1 MKKRQ
6 IPLEVIERG
15 LKDSDY
21 DVRTAAMNACNGRSD
36 IPVEVIELGL
46 TDSDYD
52 VRTAAMKACKGRS
65 DIPLEVIE
73 RWLKDSDWRVR
84 TAAMN
89 ACNGRSDIPV
99 IRTINPPKTVYKKC
113 LGGVIV
119 CAEIPNNAQ
128 IRGSYGSKC
137 RTNKAVITDI
147 IGDFYGEK
155 VGISSYDKKTTY
167 YVGDEIEIENFDYSC
182 KECSTGFHFFCT
194 LKEAKEYEY

>member
-6 IPLEVIERG
+6 IPLEVIERW
-15 LKDSDY
+15 LTDSDWY
-21 DVRTAAMNACNGRSD
+21 VRAAAMNACNGRSD

-52 VRTAAMKACKGRS
+52 VRTAAMNACNGRS

-73 RWLKDSDWRVR
+73 RWLKDSNWRVR
-84 TAAMN
+84 EAAIN
-89 ACNGRSDIPV
+89 ACNGRRDIPV
-99 IRTINPPKTVYKKC
+99 IRTIKPPKTVYKKC
-113 LGGVIV
+113 LGDVIV

-155 VGISSYDKKTTY
+155 VGISSFDKKTTY
-167 YVGDEIEIENFDYSC
+167 YVGDEIEIEDFDYSC

-194 LKEAKEYEY
+194 LKEAKEYVY

>member
-6 IPLEVIERG
+6 ISLEVIERW

-21 DVRTAAMNACNGRSD
+21 DVRTAAMNACNGRSN
-36 IPVEVIELGL
+36 
-46 TDSDYD
+46 
-52 VRTAAMKACKGRS
+52 
-65 DIPLEVIE
+65 IPLEVIE
-73 RWLKDSDWRVR
+73 RWLTDSDWRVR
-84 TAAMN
+84 IAAMN

-99 IRTINPPKTVYKKC
+99 IRTIEPPKIVYKKC

-119 CAEIPNNAQ
+119 CAKIPNNAQ
-128 IRGSYGSKC
+128 VRGNYGSKC

-147 IGDFYGEK
+147 IGDFCGEK

>member
-6 IPLEVIERG
+6 
-15 LKDSDY
+15 
-21 DVRTAAMNACNGRSD
+21 
-36 IPVEVIELGL
+36 
-46 TDSDYD
+46 
-52 VRTAAMKACKGRS
+52 
-65 DIPLEVIE
+65 IPLEVIE

-89 ACNGRSDIPV
+89 ACNGMSDIPLEVIELGLTDSDCDVRTAAMNACNGRSDIPV
-99 IRTINPPKTVYKKC
+99 IRTIKPPKTVYKKC

-155 VGISSYDKKTTY
+155 VGISFFDKKTTY

-182 KECSTGFHFFCT
+182 KKCSTGFHFFCT

>member
-6 IPLEVIERG
+6 IPLEVIERW
-15 LKDSDY
+15 
-21 DVRTAAMNACNGRSD
+21 
-36 IPVEVIELGL
+36 L

-52 VRTAAMKACKGRS
+52 VRIAAMNACNGRS

-73 RWLKDSDWRVR
+73 RWLTDSDCDVR

-99 IRTINPPKTVYKKC
+99 IRTIKPPKTVYKKC

-119 CAEIPNNAQ
+119 CAEIPDNAQ
-128 IRGSYGSKC
+128 IRGNYGSKC

-147 IGDFYGEK
+147 IGDFCGEK
-155 VGISSYDKKTTY
+155 VGISFLDKKTTD
-167 YVGDEIEIENFDYSC
+167 YVGDEIEIEDFDYSC
-182 KECSTGFHFFCT
+182 QECSTSFHCFCT

>member
-15 LKDSDY
+15 LKDSDWY
-21 DVRTAAMNACNGRSD
+21 VREAAMNACNGRSD
-36 IPVEVIELGL
+36 IPI
-46 TDSDYD
+46 
-52 VRTAAMKACKGRS
+52 
-65 DIPLEVIE
+65 EVIE
-73 RWLKDSDWRVR
+73 RWLTDSDWRVR
-84 TAAMN
+84 TAAMK

-99 IRTINPPKTVYKKC
+99 IRTIEPPKTVYKKC

-119 CAEIPNNAQ
+119 RAEIPDNAQ

-147 IGDFYGEK
+147 IGDFCGEK
-155 VGISSYDKKTTY
+155 VGISYFDKKTTY

-194 LKEAKEYEY
+194 LEEAKEYEY

>member
-6 IPLEVIERG
+6 IPV
-15 LKDSDY
+15 
-21 DVRTAAMNACNGRSD
+21 
-36 IPVEVIELGL
+36 
-46 TDSDYD
+46 
-52 VRTAAMKACKGRS
+52 
-65 DIPLEVIE
+65 EVIE
-73 RWLKDSDWRVR
+73 RWLKDSDCCVR

-99 IRTINPPKTVYKKC
+99 IRTIKPPKTVYKKC

-155 VGISSYDKKTTY
+155 VGISSFDKKTTY

>member
-6 IPLEVIERG
+6 IPVEVIERWLTDSDWHVREVAMNACKGRSDIPVEVIERG
-15 LKDSDY
+15 LKDSDCY
-21 DVRTAAMNACNGRSD
+21 VRTAAMNACNGRSD
-36 IPVEVIELGL
+36 IPVEVIERG
-46 TDSDYD
+46 
-52 VRTAAMKACKGRS
+52 
-65 DIPLEVIE
+65 
-73 RWLKDSDWRVR
+73 LKDSDCDVR

-99 IRTINPPKTVYKKC
+99 IRTIKPPKTVYKKC

-147 IGDFYGEK
+147 IGDFCGEK
-155 VGISSYDKKTTY
+155 VGISSFDKKTTY

-194 LKEAKEYEY
+194 LEEAKEYEY

>member
-6 IPLEVIERG
+6 IPVEVIERG
-15 LKDSDY
+15 LKDSDW

-36 IPVEVIELGL
+36 IPVEVIE
-46 TDSDYD
+46 
-52 VRTAAMKACKGRS
+52 
-65 DIPLEVIE
+65 
-73 RWLKDSDWRVR
+73 RWLTDSDWRVR

-128 IRGSYGSKC
+128 IRGNYGSKC

-147 IGDFYGEK
+147 IGDFCGEK
-155 VGISSYDKKTTY
+155 VGISSFDKKTTY
-167 YVGDEIEIENFDYSC
+167 YVGDEIEIEDFDYSC

>member
-6 IPLEVIERG
+6 IPLEVI
-15 LKDSDY
+15 Y
-21 DVRTAAMNACNGRSD
+21 
-36 IPVEVIELGL
+36 
-46 TDSDYD
+46 
-52 VRTAAMKACKGRS
+52 
-65 DIPLEVIE
+65 
-73 RWLKDSDWRVR
+73 RWLTDSDWRVR

-99 IRTINPPKTVYKKC
+99 IRTIEPPKTVYKKC

-119 CAEIPNNAQ
+119 CAEIPDNAQ
-128 IRGSYGSKC
+128 IRGNYGSKC

-147 IGDFYGEK
+147 IGDFCGEK
-155 VGISSYDKKTTY
+155 VGISSFDKKTTY

-182 KECSTGFHFFCT
+182 KWCSTGFHFFCT

>member
-6 IPLEVIERG
+6 IPVEVIERG
-15 LKDSDY
+15 L
-21 DVRTAAMNACNGRSD
+21 
-36 IPVEVIELGL
+36 
-46 TDSDYD
+46 TDSD
-52 VRTAAMKACKGRS
+52 
-65 DIPLEVIE
+65 L
-73 RWLKDSDWRVR
+73 RVR
-84 TAAMN
+84 AAAMN

-99 IRTINPPKTVYKKC
+99 IRTIKPPKTVYKKC

-119 CAEIPNNAQ
+119 CAEIPDNAQ

-155 VGISSYDKKTTY
+155 VGISSFDKKTTY
-167 YVGDEIEIENFDYSC
+167 YVGDEIEIEDFDYSC